1 MTLKSTVLEGLV
13 PHFPA
18 GKGVPKILHQ
28 IYFSENALP
37 EKLKNNMLRLKI
49 MNRDWE
55 HRLYEM
61 DHMIDFILTHYGK
74 KMLSYFSRINPKYG
88 AVKAD
93 LFRYLLMYE
102 CGGVYL
108 DIKSTLIVPLNVTIK
123 SDDHYLLSHWR
134 NKQGETFHRW
144 GMHDEVRFT
153 GAGEFQQW
161 HIIAEPG
168 HPFLRAVI
176 ERVISNI
183 DQYKSSADG
192 VGFHGVMRLASG
204 IPYTLAIWPLLKQFS
219 HRLVDSQFE
228 LGLVYSIYEK
238 TWLSHNEL
246 FGDADYRY
254 QVEPIIMGQ

>member
-1 MTLKSTVLEGLV
+1 MVSKDAASYNWVLLL
-13 PHFPA
+13 PA
-18 GKGVPKILHQ
+18 GKVIPKIIHQ
-28 IYFSENALP
+28 IYFSKNAMPEN
-37 EKLKNNMLRLKI
+37 LKNNTARLQI
-49 MNRDWE
+49 MNPEWE
-55 HRLYEM
+55 HRLYDM
-61 DHMIDFILTHYGK
+61 DRMVDFILMHYGER
-74 KMLSYFSRINPKYG
+74 MLSYFLRISPKYG

-93 LFRYLLMYE
+93 LFRYLMMYQ

-108 DIKSTLIVPLNVTIK
+108 DIKSTLSVPLNDIVK

-134 NKQGETFHRW
+134 NKQGEKFHDW
-144 GMHDEVRFT
+144 GMHGEISFT

-183 DQYKSSADG
+183 DQYKSSTNG

-204 IPYTLAIWPLLKQFS
+204 IPYTLAIWPLLEKFPY
-219 HRLVDSQFE
+219 RLVDSQFE
-228 LGLVYSIYEK
+228 LGLVYSIFEK
-238 TWLSHNEL
+238 TWQSHNEL

-254 QVEPIIMGQ
+254 QIEPIIIGQ